1 MALRPANVFRLGIKE
16 LYSLRTDPILLVM
29 IVYAFT
35 FAVYAQATGAKTEV
49 ENVAVGIVDEDDSE
63 LSRRIAGAILE
74 PQFKRAVELTPSEID
89 PGMNSGRFVFV
100 LEVPPKFEFDVL
112 AGRRPTVQ
120 IDVNA
125 TALTQAG
132 VGSSYI
138 QNIIEQEAL
147 GYLQHREGTVSAPI
161 NFVLR
166 TAFNP
171 NHKSEWFLAIMA
183 VINDITMLTVVL
195 TGAALIR
202 EREHGTVEHL
212 LVMPVRP
219 AEIMIA
225 KICANGLVIVA
236 VAILSLWFVAH
247 SLLRVPL
254 SGSTLLFIAG
264 TVLYVISVAALG
276 ILLATFTATMGQF
289 GLLVVPVL
297 VILNLLSGS
306 ATPLE
311 SMPAWLINVMQ
322 ITPTIHFIGF
332 AQNVLYRAAGLDI
345 VWPQLAAL
353 AAVTTV
359 YFGVSLMRFRTTLAS
374 FG

>member
-1 MALRPANVFRLGIKE
+1 MALRLANVFRLGIKE
-16 LYSLRTDPILLVM
+16 LYSLRADPILLVM

-35 FAVYAQATGAKTEV
+35 LAVHAQATGAKTEV

-74 PQFKRAVELTPSEID
+74 PQFKPAVLLTPGEID

-100 LEVPPKFEFDVL
+100 LEIPPKLESDVL

-120 IDVNA
+120 INVDA

-132 VGSSYI
+132 VGATYLQS
-138 QNIIEQEAL
+138 IIEQEAL
-147 GYLQHREGTVSAPI
+147 GYLQHREGTITSPI
-161 NFVLR
+161 NLVMR

-219 AEIMIA
+219 AEIMLA
-225 KICANGLVIVA
+225 KIWANGLVIVV
-236 VAILSLWFVAH
+236 VAALSLWLVVHIA
-247 SLLRVPL
+247 LQVPL
-254 SGSTLLFIAG
+254 AGSIILFIAG
-264 TVLYVISVAALG
+264 TVLYEISVAALG
-276 ILLATFTATMGQF
+276 ILLATFTGTMGQF

-311 SMPAWLINVMQ
+311 SMPPWLINAMQ
-322 ITPTIHFIGF
+322 LTPTIHFVGF

-353 AAVTTV
+353 AAISTV
-359 YFGVSLMRFRTTLAS
+359 YFGMSLMRFRNALAS

>member
-1 MALRPANVFRLGIKE
+1 MALRLTNVFRLGVKE
-16 LYSLRTDPILLVM
+16 LYSLRADPILLVM

-74 PQFKRAVELTPSEID
+74 PQFKRAVRLTPNEID
-89 PGMNSGRFVFV
+89 PSMNSGRFVFV
-100 LEVPPKFEFDVL
+100 LEIPPKFEFDVL
-112 AGRRPTVQ
+112 AGRHPTVQ
-120 IDVNA
+120 IDVDA

-132 VGSSYI
+132 VGAGYL
-138 QNIIEQEAL
+138 QNIVEQEAL
-147 GYLQHREGTVSAPI
+147 GYLQHREVAIASPI
-161 NFVLR
+161 NLVLH

-183 VINDITMLTVVL
+183 VINDITMLTIVL

-219 AEIMIA
+219 AEIMLA
-225 KICANGLVIVA
+225 KIWANGLVIVT
-236 VAILSLWFVAH
+236 VAALSLWFVVHIA
-247 SLLRVPL
+247 LQVPL
-254 SGSTLLFIAG
+254 GGSALLFLGGA
-264 TVLYVISVAALG
+264 VLYQFSVAALG
-276 ILLATFTATMGQF
+276 ILLATFTGTMGQF

-306 ATPLE
+306 ATPPE
-311 SMPAWLINVMQ
+311 SMPDWLIEVMK
-322 ITPTIHFIGF
+322 ITPTPHFVGF
-332 AQNVLYRAAGLDI
+332 AQNVLYRGGGLDI

-353 AAVTTV
+353 GGCTIVFLGIGLA
-359 YFGVSLMRFRTTLAS
+359 RFRKAIANV
-374 FG
+374 